1 MDILLSICI
10 PTYNRIKDLS
20 EVIDSLLRVSSDAFE
35 IVITDN
41 CSTDSTEQT
50 VCGYSDPRV
59 RYCRNESP
67 LPPFLNMIHSIFN
80 GRGKYALY
88 CNDRDLIY
96 PEGLERLLTHLRDQD
111 LAFVW
116 GPAAS
121 GKNDGSL
128 MRYTKGFDSLMQH
141 ACIHHPTGMIFN
153 RTLIAA
159 HLAEEEY
166 AQFLP
171 YVNTYDF
178 LMLDLMQYG
187 DTAIYNGGYWGTR
200 SSRYLRKNASGTVEK
215 SNVDVSKLYFSPE
228 TRERMFTG
236 ITKRVMCDNTYQMD
250 EDELQQVLWKIYL
263 EFCGLFCKYK
273 ACMSDEYETAHYGI
287 QRRHIPTAEILRIF
301 NGFIDRSI
309 AYLES
314 LKISRKQ
321 IEFIQSKRKE
331 LLIRAALLCL
341 KIDGINLYRKIR

>member
-96 PEGLERLLTHLRDQD
+96 PEGVERLLTHLRDQD

-128 MRYTKGFDSLMQH
+128 MRYTKGFDSLMHH

-187 DTAIYNGGYWGTR
+187 DTAILGNKILKVPPEKCQRNGGKKQRG
-200 SSRYLRKNASGTVEK
+200 
-215 SNVDVSKLYFSPE
+215 
-228 TRERMFTG
+228 
-236 ITKRVMCDNTYQMD
+236 C
-250 EDELQQVLWKIYL
+250 L
-263 EFCGLFCKYK
+263 E
-273 ACMSDEYETAHYGI
+273 
-287 QRRHIPTAEILRIF
+287 
-301 NGFIDRSI
+301 
-309 AYLES
+309 
-314 LKISRKQ
+314 
-321 IEFIQSKRKE
+321 
-331 LLIRAALLCL
+331 ALLFSGN
-341 KIDGINLYRKIR
+341 KRADVYRDYKTCDVR